1 MTVMITA
8 IQKLLA
14 QRRSKLSRFI
24 LCMFCACPSYV
35 SAAHAYSLWG
45 DIKYPAN
52 FSHFDYVNP
61 QAPKGGE
68 LVAVSNLR
76 LSTFD
81 KYNPF
86 IIKGAAPA
94 YLSEML
100 FDSLLKASAD
110 ELGTAYGLLAEDVD
124 VAADGLSATFT
135 IRKAAKFHDGKPV
148 EAADVKHTFDTLNGK
163 YVTPAY
169 RTMLED
175 VEKVEVVSPHIA
187 KFYFK
192 RKNRELPLTVGSL
205 PIFSRDWG
213 KGKTFDKTVTDTPI
227 GSGRYKIGDVKYG
240 KDITYVRDPKYWG
253 DKLNVNVGMGNFDKV
268 TIKIYKDNVA
278 RLEGLKAGEFDFM
291 QFYSAADWARRA
303 TGKRFDNGNLVKG
316 EFKHSLPTGF
326 QSYIFNT
333 RRALFKDVRVRQ
345 AIGLAHDF
353 NWMSRQLFY
362 GQYKP
367 VVGLFGNTEC
377 AATNLPGQAELAL
390 LDPYKGELTNATF
403 GAMSQPANADG
414 QDRLRENLR
423 KAQALL
429 KEAGW
434 TIKDGVL
441 KNEKNEAM
449 VIDHLDS
456 AESKAAVFS
465 PWQRNLSKLGIQ
477 LKLRVVDF
485 ALYQQRVSKFD
496 YDMISINFPG
506 TNSPGAEY
514 GDMFGSKA
522 ANLEDSGNYSGIE
535 SKAVDSLIDKMVTAQ
550 TKAELLPACKALER
564 VISHS
569 HIMVPQWFSGQ
580 HNVAYNPKKLSKPEV
595 SPKYYRADGWLIS
608 SWWARP

>member
-1 MTVMITA
+1 MITA
-8 IQKLLA
+8 MI
-14 QRRSKLSRFI
+14 RSITQCWPGLGRI
-24 LCMFCACPSYV
+24 IFCIVGACPSYAA
-35 SAAHAYSLWG
+35 AAHAYSLWG

-76 LSTFD
+76 VSTFD

-100 FDSLLKASAD
+100 FDSLLKASSD
-110 ELGTAYGLLAEDVD
+110 ELGTAYGYLAEDVD

-135 IRKAAKFHDGKPV
+135 IRKAARFHDGKPV
-148 EAADVKHTFDTLNGK
+148 EAADVKYTFDTLNGK

-175 VEKVEVVSPHIA
+175 VEKVEVVSPLVA

-205 PIFSRDWG
+205 PIFSREWG

-240 KDITYVRDPKYWG
+240 KDITYVRDPNYWG
-253 DKLNVNVGMGNFDKV
+253 DKLNVNVGTGNFDKI

-303 TGKRFDNGNLVKG
+303 TGKRFDNGLLVKG

-377 AATNLPGQAELAL
+377 AAAGSPNETELAL
-390 LDPYKGELTNATF
+390 LDSFKSEVAAATF
-403 GAMSQPANADG
+403 GPMSQPANADG

-434 TIKDGVL
+434 TVKDGVL
-441 KNEKNEAM
+441 KNDKNEAM

-485 ALYQQRVSKFD
+485 ALYQQRVNKFD

-522 ANLEDSGNYSGIE
+522 AKIEDSGNYSGIE

-569 HIMVPQWFSGQ
+569 HIMVPQWYSGQ
-580 HNVAYNPKKLSKPEV
+580 HNVAYNPKKLNKPEIA
-595 SPKYYRADGWLIS
+595 PKYYRADGWLIS
-608 SWWARP
+608 SWWAKQ